1 MQGWELG
8 RLLRHVRQQNISEKS
23 DEHNIYLFFPSQ
35 QAQEQKVQRF
45 RENHAA
51 KKIQNEWLGY
61 RHRRHEEDVDD
72 VSTLA

>member
-1 MQGWELG
+1 MLDSKTS
-8 RLLRHVRQQNISEKS
+8 VKS
-23 DEHNIYLFFPSQ
+23 QMSITSTFFSSSQ

>member
-1 MQGWELG
+1 MN
-8 RLLRHVRQQNISEKS
+8 VTST
-23 DEHNIYLFFPSQ
+23 FFFSQ

-45 RENHAA
+45 RENRAA

-61 RHRRHEEDVDD
+61 QHRRHEEDVDD